1 MLEVRP
7 FSKSDPRFL
16 EILNRA
22 EDMDEEIG
30 GRAVEIVKSIQKN
43 GEPSLLEHIRRFD
56 AEIPSLDSLAVTPEE
71 FDAAKKSVSD
81 SFLAAISLAR
91 VNVRKFHEYQR
102 RQGYI
107 HDDGDGVRLAKRV
120 IPLSKVGV
128 YCPAGTAPLF
138 SSMIMNVVP
147 AQIAGVKKIVAAIP
161 PRRDGTIDPYMLATA
176 KMLELDSIYKMGGA
190 HAIAAMA
197 YGCGPVEKVDKI
209 VGPGNA
215 YVAAAKRMV
224 FGTVGIDSVA
234 GPSEIVVIADE
245 TANAKFIAADLL
257 SQVEH
262 GSGYEAGVVFAT
274 DRMLAEAIRI
284 EAGRML
290 ERLDRNE
297 TIEKALSRYGA
308 IFICRDV
315 MEAVDA
321 ANAIAP
327 EHLELHTRDNETLLG
342 EVENAGAVFMGAWS
356 SEPVGDYFAGTNH
369 VLPTGGAARF
379 SSSLG
384 VADFVKDISVI
395 EYTAERLQKTGRHI
409 MLMAETEGL
418 TAHAN
423 AIRTRM
429 EYLEGNR

>member
-30 GRAVEIVKSIQKN
+30 GRAGEIVRSIQKN
-43 GEPSLLEHIRRFD
+43 GEPSLLEYIRRFD

-71 FDAAKKSVSD
+71 FDVAKKSVSD

-120 IPLSKVGV
+120 IPLSRVGV

-147 AQIAGVKKIVAAIP
+147 VQIAGVKKIVAAIP

-176 KMLELDSIYKMGGA
+176 KMLELDSVYKMGGA